1 MTKEIGSGYRAGWL
15 SKIGRLSVILLIPLF
30 LSSCGTKQVDVKPE
44 VEKQK
49 QERALFQMMMH
60 KPVNDKI
67 NFEDDWFTYELELE
81 RVVKGKF
88 YMPGN
93 TLGGECR
100 YQGATYTVM
109 DKETDTVVRTMSVD
123 SQPCNRCH
131 KR

>member
-1 MTKEIGSGYRAGWL
+1 MAKRTGSAYRIGWL
-15 SKIGRLSVILLIPLF
+15 KKTGWLSVILLLPLF

-44 VEKQK
+44 VEKVK
-49 QERALFQMMMH
+49 QERPLFQMMMH

-67 NFEDDWFTYELELE
+67 FFEDDWFTYELELE

-88 YMPGN
+88 TMQAN
-93 TLGGECR
+93 SMGGECR

-109 DKETDTVVRTMSVD
+109 DKETDTLVRTMRVD